1 MILNKKEIESL
12 LPHRDPFLFLDSCE
26 IIEIGVKGIGLRLF
40 NPKEYFFEGHFP
52 KNPIVPGVVLIESM
66 AQTAGVVVSK
76 GFEKNMNKSVLFMS
90 ISKAKFRRPVLP
102 HDNVS
107 FKVQLM
113 NKVKSVYKF
122 SGSAFNKDLKV
133 CEAEFTAMITDNN
146 KEIL

>member
-1 MILNKKEIESL
+1 MCGILFSNNQFVPSDIFKDAL
-12 LPHRDPFLFLDSCE
+12 DLMYHRGPDNQSC
-26 IIEIGVKGIGLRLF
+26 F
-40 NPKEYFFEGHFP
+40 AN
-52 KNPIVPGVVLIESM
+52 
-66 AQTAGVVVSK
+66 
-76 GFEKNMNKSVLFMS
+76 
-90 ISKAKFRRPVLP
+90 
-102 HDNVS
+102 DNVS

>member
-107 FKVQLM
+107 FKAQLM